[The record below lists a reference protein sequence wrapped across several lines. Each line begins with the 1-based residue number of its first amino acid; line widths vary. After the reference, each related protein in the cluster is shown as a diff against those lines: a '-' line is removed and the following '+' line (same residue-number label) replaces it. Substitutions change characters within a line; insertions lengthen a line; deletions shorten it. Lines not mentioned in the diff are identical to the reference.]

1 MFSLPFNFETANNI
15 YRQNKTIK
23 QVLKSLCIL
32 PIYDI
37 IYMVI
42 VMKYLTSSE
51 IAIKWNISE
60 RSVRNYCNNGRVVGG
75 ILQGKT
81 WLIPEN
87 AEKPK
92 RLMRHS
98 LGNRNLLNIL
108 LDEKESQITGGI
120 YHKLQIEMTYNS
132 NHIEGNRLTHDQ
144 TRFIYETKTIGI
156 SEESINV
163 DDIIETSNHFR
174 CVDLAIES
182 ANNKLTQS
190 IIKQFH
196 FILKSGTSDTR
207 KPWFKIG
214 DYKMIDNEV
223 GGGNTCPVGEVKQRM
238 ISLLKDYN
246 SKTNITIY
254 DIIEFH
260 HEFEKI
266 HPFQDG
272 NGRVGRLIMLKEC
285 LKYNIVPVI
294 INEELKLFY
303 YRGLKEYKYE
313 KGYLVDT
320 CLYGQDIV
328 KKYLDYF
335 KIPYNE

>member
-1 MFSLPFNFETANNI
+1 M
-15 YRQNKTIK
+15 
-23 QVLKSLCIL
+23 
-32 PIYDI
+32 PINDI

-42 VMKYLTSSE
+42 DMKYLTSSE
-51 IAIKWNISE
+51 IAVKWNISE
-60 RSVRNYCNNGRVVGG
+60 RSVRNYCNHGRVVGA

-92 RLMRHS
+92 RQMRHS
-98 LGNRNLLNIL
+98 LGNRNLLTIL
-108 LDEKESQITGGI
+108 LDEKESQVSGGI

-132 NHIEGNRLTHDQ
+132 NHIEGSRLTHDQ
-144 TRFIYETKTIGI
+144 TRYIYETKTIGI

-182 ANNKLTQS
+182 ANYKLTEAL
-190 IIKQFH
+190 IKQFH
-196 FILKSGTSDTR
+196 FILKSGTSDSR

-223 GGGNTCPVGEVKQRM
+223 GGGNTCPVTEVKQRM
-238 ISLLKDYN
+238 IELLKNYN
-246 SKTNITIY
+246 SKTNITIN

-260 HEFEKI
+260 YEFEKI

-285 LKYNIVPVI
+285 LKHNIVPVI

>member
-1 MFSLPFNFETANNI
+1 ML
-15 YRQNKTIK
+15 Y
-23 QVLKSLCIL
+23 IL
-32 PIYDI
+32 PINDI

-42 VMKYLTSSE
+42 DMKYLTSSE
-51 IAIKWNISE
+51 MAVKWNISE
-60 RSVRNYCNNGRVVGG
+60 RSVRNYCNNGRVVGA
-75 ILQGKT
+75 ILHGKT

-92 RLMRHS
+92 RQMRHS
-98 LGNRNLLNIL
+98 LGNRNLLTIL
-108 LDEKESQITGGI
+108 LYEKDSQVTGGI

-132 NHIEGNRLTHDQ
+132 NHIEGSRLTHDQ
-144 TRFIYETKTIGI
+144 TRYIYETKTIGI
-156 SEESINV
+156 SEENINV

-182 ANNKLTQS
+182 ANYKLTEAL
-190 IIKQFH
+190 IKQFH
-196 FILKSGTSDTR
+196 FILKSGTSDSR
-207 KPWFKIG
+207 KSWFKIG

-223 GGGNTCPVGEVKQRM
+223 GGGNTCPVTEVKQRM
-238 ISLLKDYN
+238 IELLKNYN
-246 SKTNITIY
+246 SKTNITIN

-260 HEFEKI
+260 YEFEKI

-285 LKYNIVPVI
+285 LKHNIVPLI